1 MEIASIN
8 RSNSHLMRSR
18 RFAPLFWTQFLS
30 AFNDNFLKNTL
41 VFLILFTLAADQA
54 ASLVTLA
61 GAVFMAPFLL
71 LSALGGEI
79 ADRFDKA
86 LIARRLKFTE
96 IAAAAVA
103 VVGIALSS
111 IPVLMTA
118 LLMFG
123 IISALFGPIKYG
135 ILPDHL
141 ERKELPR
148 ANAWI
153 ESATFAAI
161 LGGTIAG
168 GVVSADGIGVAVFGP
183 IMMILAIA
191 CWFVSRYIPRTGSAA
206 PDLVIDRNIFRST
219 WRQVNGLRDDKRI
232 WRAGLMT
239 SWFWLIGAIVLS
251 ILPTLVKDSLGGN
264 EMAVTVYLGV
274 FAVSIAI
281 GSAIAA
287 WMSRGRI
294 VLLPAP
300 VGTAL
305 LVLFGLDLA
314 WTIWSMQPSPGAE
327 TLGLFFA
334 GQYTFR
340 VAIDLAGMA
349 IASAF
354 LVVPTFAAV
363 QAWSPEARR
372 ARVVAAVSIVNA
384 GFMTVGGLLVAVIQ
398 ATGVS
403 LGVILFGLA
412 AANAVAAWLMLKFLP
427 TNAFRDFVSILFR
440 AFHRLEV
447 EGMDNLKR
455 AGVAPILA
463 LNHVS
468 FLDGPLALTLTDE
481 EPVFAIDY
489 TIAQAWWMKPF
500 MKLARALP
508 LNPAKPMSTRTL
520 IKIVQGGDPLVI
532 FPEGRITVT
541 GGLMKV
547 YDGAAMVADKTGS
560 MVVPVRID
568 GLEKSYFSRLTS
580 QHVRRRL
587 FPKVKVTILE
597 PVKLEVPQELK
608 GRKRRAAAGS
618 ALYQVMSDLVFRTQD
633 IDRTVLE
640 KVIQTATERGMR
652 ELAVEDPVTG
662 SLSYGKLLT
671 AAAVLGEKFEH
682 LYAGQQ
688 TLGIMLP
695 NANGACAALL
705 GVMSAGKVPAMM
717 NFTAGAAN
725 ILSACKAAEVRTV
738 LTSRAFVEQA
748 KLGPVVEELGGSV
761 DIVWL
766 DDLRATID
774 LKDKLL
780 GLLRKSTPRVA
791 RKPDD
796 PAVILFTSGS
806 EGTPKGVVLTHRNI
820 LANAAQ
826 AASRIDFHSGDKVFN
841 VLPIFHSFGMT
852 AGTVLPLISGVPV
865 FFYPSPLHYRIV
877 PELIYSSNATIIFG
891 TDTFLA
897 GYARTAHPY
906 DFRSIRYCF
915 AGAEPV
921 KPSTRMTY
929 MEKFGV
935 RILEGYGVT
944 ETAPVI
950 SINTPMYNRS
960 GSVGKIMPGMEYR
973 LDPVPGVDE
982 GGRLFVRGPNVM
994 AGYLRAEKPGVLEPL
1009 EDGWHDT
1016 GDVVAIDEAGFI
1028 TIRGRAKR
1036 FAKIGGEMIS
1046 LAAVEALAGE
1056 LWKGSLSAVAT
1067 VPDVRKGEK
1076 LILITEA
1083 PGATRAELLAFAKA
1097 SGAMDLMVPAEVRVV
1112 ARVPVLGSGKLDFAA
1127 VTRMVRSEEEMK
1139 TRAA

>member
-1 MEIASIN
+1 
-8 RSNSHLMRSR
+8 
-18 RFAPLFWTQFLS
+18 T
-30 AFNDNFLKNTL
+30 
-41 VFLILFTLAADQA
+41 
-54 ASLVTLA
+54 
-61 GAVFMAPFLL
+61 
-71 LSALGGEI
+71 
-79 ADRFDKA
+79 
-86 LIARRLKFTE
+86 
-96 IAAAAVA
+96 
-103 VVGIALSS
+103 

-141 ERKELPR
+141 ERKELPK

-183 IMMILAIA
+183 IMMAPAVGCWLA
-191 CWFVSRYIPRTGSAA
+191 SRYIPATGSAA
-206 PDLVIDRNIFRST
+206 PNLTIDKNIFRST
-219 WRQVNGLRDDKRI
+219 WRQVAELRTDMRI

-239 SWFWLIGAIVLS
+239 SWFWLVGAIVLS
-251 ILPTLVKDSLGGN
+251 ILPAMIKDSLGGN
-264 EMAVTVYLGV
+264 EIAVTAYLAV

-287 WMSRGRI
+287 WMSQGRM

-305 LVLFGLDLA
+305 MALFGLHLA
-314 WTIWSMQPSPGAE
+314 WTIWSMQPSPKAE
-327 TLGLFFA
+327 TLAAFFA
-334 GQYTFR
+334 GPNTIR
-340 VAIDLAGMA
+340 VAIDLACMA
-349 IASAF
+349 IAAAF

-384 GFMTVGGLLVAVIQ
+384 GFMTVGGALVAAIQ
-398 ATGVS
+398 AAGVS
-403 LGVILFGLA
+403 IAGILFGLVV
-412 AANAVAAWLMLKFLP
+412 ANAIAAWLMLKYLP
-427 TNAFRDFVSILFR
+427 TNPFRDFVSILFR
-440 AFHRLEV
+440 AFLRLEV
-447 EGMDNLKR
+447 EGLDNLKA
-455 AGVAPILA
+455 AGQAPILA

-560 MVVPVRID
+560 MVVPVRIE
-568 GLEKSYFSRLTS
+568 GLEKSYFSRLSS

-597 PVKLEVPQELK
+597 PVKLEVAQELK
-608 GRKRRAAAGS
+608 GRQRRAAAGS

-633 IDRTVLE
+633 IGKTVLE
-640 KVIQTATERGMR
+640 KIIETANERGLK
-652 ELAVEDPVTG
+652 ELAVQDPVTG

-682 LYAGQQ
+682 LYAGQE

-695 NANGACAALL
+695 NANGSCATLL
-705 GVMSAGKVPAMM
+705 GVMSAGKVPAMI

-748 KLGPVVEELGGSV
+748 KLGPVVEEIGRSV

-766 DDLRATID
+766 DDLRATIG

-780 GLLRKSTPRVA
+780 GLLRKTTPRVA
-791 RKPDD
+791 RKADD
-796 PAVILFTSGS
+796 PAAILFTSGS

-865 FFYPSPLHYRIV
+865 YFYPSPLHYRIV
-877 PELIYSSNATIIFG
+877 PELIYGSNATIIFG
-891 TDTFLA
+891 TDTFLS

-906 DFRSIRYCF
+906 DFRSVRYCF

-921 KPSTRMTY
+921 KAATRTTY
-929 MEKFGV
+929 MEKFGL

-950 SINTPMYNRS
+950 AINTPMYNKS

-973 LDPVPGVDE
+973 LEPVPGVDE

-994 AGYLRAEKPGVLEPL
+994 AGYLRAENPGVIEPL
-1009 EDGWHDT
+1009 ENGWHDT
-1016 GDVVAIDEAGFI
+1016 GDVVTVDDAGFI
-1028 TIRGRAKR
+1028 SIRGRAKR
-1036 FAKIGGEMIS
+1036 FAKIGGEMVS

-1067 VPDVRKGEK
+1067 VPDARKGEK

-1083 PGATRAELLAFAKA
+1083 SGATRADFLAFAKA
-1097 SGAMDLMVPAEVRVV
+1097 NGAMDLMVPAEVRIVPK
-1112 ARVPVLGSGKLDFAA
+1112 VPVLGSGKLDFAG
-1127 VTRMVRSEEEMK
+1127 VTRMVRGEEELK
-1139 TRAA
+1139 VKAA

>member
-1 MEIASIN
+1 
-8 RSNSHLMRSR
+8 MRSR

-161 LGGTIAG
+161 LVGTIAG
-168 GVVSADGIGVAVFGP
+168 GLVSADGIGVAVFGP

-287 WMSRGRI
+287 WMSQGRI

-640 KVIQTATERGMR
+640 KVIQTANERGMR

-1112 ARVPVLGSGKLDFAA
+1112 AKVPVLGSGKLDFAA

>member
-1 MEIASIN
+1 
-8 RSNSHLMRSR
+8 MRSR

-168 GVVSADGIGVAVFGP
+168 GLVSADGIGVAVFGP

-264 EMAVTVYLGV
+264 EMAATVYLGV

-287 WMSRGRI
+287 WMSQGRI

-305 LVLFGLDLA
+305 LALFGLDLA

-608 GRKRRAAAGS
+608 GRRRRAAAGS

-640 KVIQTATERGMR
+640 KVIQTANERGMR

-725 ILSACKAAEVRTV
+725 ILSACKAAEVQTV

-865 FFYPSPLHYRIV
+865 FLYPSPLHYRIV
-877 PELIYSSNATIIFG
+877 PELVYSSNATIIFG

-1112 ARVPVLGSGKLDFAA
+1112 AKVPVLGSGKLDFAA

>member
-161 LGGTIAG
+161 LVGTIAG
-168 GVVSADGIGVAVFGP
+168 GLVSADGIGVAVFGP

-287 WMSRGRI
+287 WMSQGRI

-640 KVIQTATERGMR
+640 KVIQTANERGMR

-1083 PGATRAELLAFAKA
+1083 PA
-1097 SGAMDLMVPAEVRVV
+1097 P
-1112 ARVPVLGSGKLDFAA
+1112 RVPNCWRSPRPAA
-1127 VTRMVRSEEEMK
+1127 LWT
-1139 TRAA
+1139 

>member
-1 MEIASIN
+1 
-8 RSNSHLMRSR
+8 MRSR

-61 GAVFMAPFLL
+61 GGVFMAPFLL

-305 LVLFGLDLA
+305 LVMFGLDLA

-508 LNPAKPMSTRTL
+508 LNPAKPMSTRML

-640 KVIQTATERGMR
+640 KVIQTANERGMR

-1112 ARVPVLGSGKLDFAA
+1112 AKVPVLGSGKLDFAA

>member
-1 MEIASIN
+1 MN
-8 RSNSHLMRSR
+8 THLMMSR

-41 VFLILFTLAADQA
+41 VFLILFTLAKDQA

-141 ERKELPR
+141 ERKELPK

-183 IMMILAIA
+183 IMMALAA
-191 CWFVSRYIPRTGSAA
+191 GCWFVSRYIPSTGSAA
-206 PDLVIDRNIFRST
+206 PNLTIDWNILRST
-219 WRQVNGLRDDKRI
+219 WRQVADLRTDTRI

-239 SWFWLIGAIVLS
+239 SWFWLVGAIVLS
-251 ILPTLVKDSLGGN
+251 ILPAMIKDSLGGN
-264 EMAVTVYLGV
+264 EIAVTAYLAV

-287 WMSRGRI
+287 WMSQGRM

-305 LVLFGLDLA
+305 MALFGLHLA
-314 WTIWSMQPSPGAE
+314 WTIGSMQPSPQAE
-327 TLGLFFA
+327 TLATFFA
-334 GQYTFR
+334 GPNTIR

-349 IASAF
+349 IAAAF

-384 GFMTVGGLLVAVIQ
+384 GFMTVGGILVAAIQ
-398 ATGVS
+398 AAGVS
-403 LGVILFGLA
+403 IAGILFGLVV
-412 AANAVAAWLMLKFLP
+412 ANAIAAWLMLKFLP
-427 TNAFRDFVSILFR
+427 TNPFRDFVSILFR
-440 AFHRLEV
+440 AFLRLEV
-447 EGMDNLKR
+447 EGLDNLKA
-455 AGVAPILA
+455 AGKAPILA

-560 MVVPVRID
+560 MVVPVRIE

-580 QHVRRRL
+580 QHVRHRL

-608 GRKRRAAAGS
+608 GRQRRAAAGS
-618 ALYQVMSDLVFRTQD
+618 ALYQVMSDLVFRTQN
-633 IDRTVLE
+633 IDKTVLQKIIE
-640 KVIQTATERGMR
+640 TAHERGMK
-652 ELAVEDPVTG
+652 ELAVQDPVTG

-682 LYAGQQ
+682 LYAGQE

-695 NANGACAALL
+695 NANGSCATLL
-705 GVMSAGKVPAMM
+705 GVMSAGKVPAMI

-725 ILSACKAAEVRTV
+725 ILSACKAAEVKTV

-748 KLGPVVEELGGSV
+748 KLGPVIEEIGRSV

-766 DDLRATID
+766 DDLRATIG

-780 GLLRKSTPRVA
+780 GLLRKTTPRVA
-791 RKPDD
+791 RKADD
-796 PAVILFTSGS
+796 PAAILFTSGS

-865 FFYPSPLHYRIV
+865 YFYPSPLHYRIV
-877 PELIYSSNATIIFG
+877 PELIYGSNATIIFG

-897 GYARTAHPY
+897 GYARNAHPY
-906 DFRSIRYCF
+906 DFRSVRYCF

-921 KPSTRMTY
+921 KAATRTTY
-929 MEKFGV
+929 MEKFGL

-944 ETAPVI
+944 EAAPVI
-950 SINTPMYNRS
+950 AINTPMYNKS

-994 AGYLRAEKPGVLEPL
+994 AGYLRAENPGVIEPVK
-1009 EDGWHDT
+1009 DGWHDT
-1016 GDVVAIDEAGFI
+1016 GDVVTVDDAGFI
-1028 TIRGRAKR
+1028 SIRGRAKR
-1036 FAKIGGEMIS
+1036 FAKIGGEMVS

-1056 LWKGSLSAVAT
+1056 LWKGSPSAVAT
-1067 VPDVRKGEK
+1067 VPDARKGEK

-1083 PGATRAELLAFAKA
+1083 AGATRADFLAFAKA
-1097 SGAMDLMVPAEVRVV
+1097 NGAMDLMVPAEVRVV
-1112 ARVPVLGSGKLDFAA
+1112 PKVPVLGSGKLDFAG
-1127 VTRMVRSEEEMK
+1127 VTRMVRGEEELK
-1139 TRAA
+1139 VKAA

>member
-1112 ARVPVLGSGKLDFAA
+1112 AKVPVLGSGKLDFAA